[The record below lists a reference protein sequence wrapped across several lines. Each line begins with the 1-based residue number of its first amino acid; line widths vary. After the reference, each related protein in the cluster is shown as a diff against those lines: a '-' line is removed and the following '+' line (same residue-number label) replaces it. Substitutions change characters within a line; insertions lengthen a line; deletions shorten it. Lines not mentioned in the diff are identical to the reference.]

1 MGKAKLTGCEPSEA
15 ELETTGC
22 GDGAGGSSK
31 LDLWLTVVAAS
42 VGVTVEEA
50 VCVIT
55 DEGGTLWL
63 GWGTVVTVLRG
74 CGAEG
79 RGGAGGGRIDGTE
92 ELTCSVKRGM

>member
-1 MGKAKLTGCEPSEA
+1 MDLGKTKLTGCELSEA

-55 DEGGTLWL
+55 D
-63 GWGTVVTVLRG
+63 
-74 CGAEG
+74 
-79 RGGAGGGRIDGTE
+79 
-92 ELTCSVKRGM
+92 